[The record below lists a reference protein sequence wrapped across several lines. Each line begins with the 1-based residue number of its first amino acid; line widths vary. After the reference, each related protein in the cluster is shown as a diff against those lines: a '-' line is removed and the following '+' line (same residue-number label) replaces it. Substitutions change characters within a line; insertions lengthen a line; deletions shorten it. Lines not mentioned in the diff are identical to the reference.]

1 MTSLSIP
8 MPTLPAFRKPENWRK
23 LSTIGLAL
31 IALAIVV
38 FAGTDAHAVTVA
50 SGANG
55 AVSTT
60 GTTGSGNLLAAP
72 VLWLQQF
79 MKGTGGLLAALLAL
93 MWTLYEAFVSKD
105 VKGAG
110 VAIGVG
116 LIAIYGPTVL
126 GTFFGATL

>member
-1 MTSLSIP
+1 
-8 MPTLPAFRKPENWRK
+8 
-23 LSTIGLAL
+23 
-31 IALAIVV
+31 
-38 FAGTDAHAVTVA
+38 
-50 SGANG
+50 
-55 AVSTT
+55 
-60 GTTGSGNLLAAP
+60 
-72 VLWLQQF
+72 
-79 MKGTGGLLAALLAL
+79 